1 MASVIEN
8 MRRHSIIGQ
17 LIVINVAVFV
27 LAAISMLLAK
37 AGIDIRIDEWLTLPS
52 SWREWLIEPW
62 TLVTYMFTHTHPL
75 HLLMNV
81 LWLGWFGSILL
92 SSAVSGRVIIW
103 LYIGGGLSGGVLYM
117 LLAPM
122 LGIRASVL
130 MGASASVLAIM
141 TYAAVI
147 LPQYTFHLF
156 FLGDVKL
163 KWMALFMILLAFLG
177 LGGGNAGGELAH
189 IGGAA
194 FGLTA
199 ALFKKNTTREKAKI
213 FSHTPNPRR
222 SSRVISIMEQHRQ
235 DARRLDELL
244 DKIRISG
251 FGSLSKS
258 ERKELEDLSKR
269 VTK

>member
-8 MRRHSIIGQ
+8 MRRHSIIGR
-17 LIVINVAVFV
+17 LIITNVAVFILV
-27 LAAISMLLAK
+27 GISMLLVK
-37 AGIDIRIDEWLTLPS
+37 AGIDIRIDAWLALPS
-52 SWREWLIEPW
+52 SWKEWITEPW
-62 TLVTYMFTHTHPL
+62 TILTYMFTHTHPL

-81 LWLGWFGSILL
+81 LWLGWFGSILI
-92 SSAVSGRVIIW
+92 SSSVKDRTIMW

-117 LLAPM
+117 LFAPL
-122 LGIRASVL
+122 LGISASIL

-141 TYAAVI
+141 TYAAMT
-147 LPQYTFHLF
+147 LPHHTLHLF

-163 KWMALFMILLAFLG
+163 KWIALFMILLAFLG

-189 IGGAA
+189 IGGA
-194 FGLTA
+194 FWGLIA
-199 ALFKKNTTREKAKI
+199 ALIKKNKTGDRAQN
-213 FSHTPNPRR
+213 FSSTPNPRR
-222 SSRVISIMEQHRQ
+222 SSPVISIMEQHRQ

-251 FGSLSKS
+251 FGSLSKN
-258 ERKELEDLSKR
+258 ERRELEELSKR